1 MRSIR
6 RWAVAIVTSTALVA
20 ALFASDPALRAQ
32 SGSADHWVG
41 TWATAV
47 VPRDPHPPVPP
58 QVVPALPPGQP
69 APALAPPQPALNFLD
84 QTIRQIVHTSLGGG
98 RVRVVVSNAFGTA
111 PLVVGAAQVAL
122 RNKGA
127 AIVPGSSHVLTFSAR
142 AATTVPPGAVAVS
155 DPVALNVPALSDLAV
170 DLYLPGDTG
179 ASTSPLTMHQG
190 AQQTNY
196 VSATGNHAGET
207 DLPVMTTTRSWFFLS
222 RVEVSA
228 PAQAAAII
236 ALGDSITD
244 GTASSVDGNARWPD
258 VLARRLA
265 ADHVSLGVLNLGIA
279 GNRLLLDGAGPNALS
294 RIDRDVFAQS
304 GAAYAVVFEGIND
317 IRRTTP
323 PVAVDDLILAHRQI
337 IARAHSA
344 GLKVYGVLLM
354 PFEPNQWSAENEAK
368 RQALNSWIRTG
379 QMYDG
384 VIDFDAVVRDPAAPT
399 KIVERYDS
407 GDHLHPND
415 AGYLAMGQAVS
426 LDLFK
431 GGPRRPATTD

>member
-1 MRSIR
+1 MRSIQ
-6 RWAVAIVTSTALVA
+6 RWSVAIVASTALVA
-20 ALFASDPALRAQ
+20 ASLASGPALRAQ
-32 SGSADHWVG
+32 SGSPDHWVG
-41 TWATAV
+41 TWASAV

-58 QVVPALPPGQP
+58 QVVPVVPPGQP
-69 APALAPPQPALNFLD
+69 IPALAPPQPALNFRD
-84 QTIRQIVHTSLGGG
+84 QTLRQIVHTSLGGG

-122 RNKGA
+122 RDKGA
-127 AIVPGSSHVLTFSAR
+127 AIAPGSARVLTFSAHGT
-142 AATTVPPGAVAVS
+142 TTVPPGAVAVS
-155 DPVALNVPALSDLAV
+155 DPVSLDVPALSDLAV

-196 VSATGNHAGET
+196 VSAAGNHAGEA

-222 RVEVSA
+222 RVEVLA

-236 ALGDSITD
+236 TLGDSITD

-337 IARAHSA
+337 IARARSA

-368 RQALNSWIRTG
+368 RQALNSWIRTS

-399 KIVERYDS
+399 KIAERYDS

-415 AGYLAMGQAVS
+415 AGYLAMGQAIN

-431 GGPRRPATTD
+431 SVRRSATTE